1 MKQKMILTLVATIAI
16 LGVSTT
22 TVLQNAE
29 AESLIPSWIKNNAAW
44 WAEDTI
50 DDETFLQGIE
60 YLVENN
66 IINVSSESKIAD
78 VDSITIGF
86 IPVEKADEL
95 TPKAESLEKFL
106 ESELGI
112 DVKIVVPTNY
122 ETIIEGMR
130 FGHIDAAFMDT
141 GPAWITHERTGAE
154 AVLAEL
160 VKGKVN
166 YQATVWTLAEND
178 SITSLEDTVGKRV
191 AFTSITGS
199 SGFVRP
205 MGTLVTAGHID
216 AAFMDTGPAWIT
228 HERTGAEAVLAE
240 LVKGKVNYQA
250 TVWTLA
256 ENDSITSLEDTVGKK
271 VAFTSITGSS
281 GFVRPMGTL
290 VTAGH
295 IDIQG
300 DDIVALEMALA
311 NNFKSYTFAGGYKA
325 ALNLL
330 LNGDVD
336 VAFGSDIAPKKY
348 LDLEDQAKLRPVT
361 TIGPVPS
368 HVFMVSSSMSEST
381 KDNLVDALIELNYDE
396 HNSILTNLYGAEAL
410 VPTTTTM
417 HIGEFGTFIDVL
429 TGLDQKILDK
439 YDKSK

>member
-1 MKQKMILTLVATIAI
+1 LNLNILANPNFLISMKQQKLLTLIVVITII
-16 LGVSTT
+16 GVSTNM
-22 TVLQNAE
+22 VLQNAE
-29 AESLIPSWIKNNAAW
+29 AESLIPTWIKSNAEW

-50 DDETFLQGIE
+50 DDATFLQGIE

-95 TPKAESLEKFL
+95 TPKAEALEKFL

-112 DVKIVVPTNY
+112 DVKVVVPTNY

-191 AFTSITGS
+191 AFTS
-199 SGFVRP
+199 
-205 MGTLVTAGHID
+205 M
-216 AAFMDTGPAWIT
+216 
-228 HERTGAEAVLAE
+228 
-240 LVKGKVNYQA
+240 
-250 TVWTLA
+250 
-256 ENDSITSLEDTVGKK
+256 
-271 VAFTSITGSS
+271 TGSS

>member
-1 MKQKMILTLVATIAI
+1 MKQKMMLTLVATIAI
-16 LGVSTT
+16 LGVSAT

-44 WAEDTI
+44 WSEDAI
-50 DDETFLQGIE
+50 DDATFLQGIE
-60 YLVENN
+60 YLVENK
-66 IINVSSESKIAD
+66 IINVSSESNMPD

-95 TPKAESLEKFL
+95 TSKAEDLEKFL
-106 ESELGI
+106 ESETGI
-112 DVKIVVPTNY
+112 DVEIVVPTNY

-141 GPAWITHERTGAE
+141 GPAWITHQRTGAE

-166 YQATVWTLAEND
+166 YQATVWTLADNE
-178 SITSLEDTVGKRV
+178 SINTLEDTVGKRV

-205 MGTLVTAGHID
+205 MGTLVTEGHI
-216 AAFMDTGPAWIT
+216 A
-228 HERTGAEAVLAE
+228 
-240 LVKGKVNYQA
+240 
-250 TVWTLA
+250 
-256 ENDSITSLEDTVGKK
+256 
-271 VAFTSITGSS
+271 
-281 GFVRPMGTL
+281 
-290 VTAGH
+290 
-295 IDIQG
+295 IQG

-336 VAFGSDIAPKKY
+336 VAFGSDIAPQKY
-348 LDLEDQAKLRPVT
+348 LKLEDQTKLRPVT

-368 HVFMVSSSMSEST
+368 HVFMVSSDMSEST
-381 KDNLVDALIELNYDE
+381 KEILVDSLIKLNYDE
-396 HNSILTNLYGAEAL
+396 NNSILTNLYGAEAL

>member
-1 MKQKMILTLVATIAI
+1 MNQNIILALVAVFAI
-16 LGVSTT
+16 VGVSTLAVSFTMTGAPT
-22 TVLQNAE
+22 TNEVEYVTVDANA
-29 AESLIPSWIKNNAAW
+29 I
-44 WAEDTI
+44 
-50 DDETFLQGIE
+50 
-60 YLVENN
+60 
-66 IINVSSESKIAD
+66 D
-78 VDSITIGF
+78 VDSLTIGF
-86 IPVEKADEL
+86 IPVEKAGEL
-95 TPKAESLEKFL
+95 TPKAEVLEKFL

-112 DVKIVVPTNY
+112 DVEIVVPTNY

-178 SITSLEDTVGKRV
+178 SINTLEDTVGKRV

-205 MGTLVTAGHID
+205 MGTLVADGHINIE
-216 AAFMDTGPAWIT
+216 G
-228 HERTGAEAVLAE
+228 
-240 LVKGKVNYQA
+240 N
-250 TVWTLA
+250 
-256 ENDSITSLEDTVGKK
+256 
-271 VAFTSITGSS
+271 
-281 GFVRPMGTL
+281 
-290 VTAGH
+290 
-295 IDIQG
+295 
-300 DDIVALEMALA
+300 DIVALEQALA
-311 NNFKSYTFAGGYKA
+311 NNFESYTFAGGYKA

-348 LDLEDQAKLRPVT
+348 LALEDQAKLRPVT

-368 HVFMVSSSMSEST
+368 HVFMVSSDMSEST
-381 KDNLVDALIELNYDE
+381 QDDLVSALIKLNYDE
-396 HNSILTNLYGAEAL
+396 NNSILTDLYGAEAL

-439 YDKSK
+439 HDKSK

>member
-1 MKQKMILTLVATIAI
+1 MNLNILANPNFLISMKQQKLLTLIVVITII
-16 LGVSTT
+16 GVSTNM
-22 TVLQNAE
+22 VLQNAE
-29 AESLIPSWIKNNAAW
+29 AESLIPTWIKSNAEW

-50 DDETFLQGIE
+50 DDATFLQGIE

-95 TPKAESLEKFL
+95 TPKAEALEKFL

-112 DVKIVVPTNY
+112 DVKVVVPTNY

-166 YQATVWTLAEND
+166 YQATVWTSADND
-178 SITSLEDTVGKRV
+178 SINTIEDTVGKRV

-205 MGTLVTAGHID
+205 MGTLVTDGHINIE
-216 AAFMDTGPAWIT
+216 G
-228 HERTGAEAVLAE
+228 
-240 LVKGKVNYQA
+240 N
-250 TVWTLA
+250 
-256 ENDSITSLEDTVGKK
+256 
-271 VAFTSITGSS
+271 
-281 GFVRPMGTL
+281 
-290 VTAGH
+290 
-295 IDIQG
+295 
-300 DDIVALEMALA
+300 DIVALENALA
-311 NNFKSYTFAGGYKA
+311 NNFESYTFAGGYKA

-348 LDLEDQAKLRPVT
+348 LNLEDQAKLRPVT

-368 HVFMVSSSMSEST
+368 HVFMVSSDMSEST
-381 KDNLVDALIELNYDE
+381 KDNLVSTLIKLNYDE